1 MYYNQNKKERK
12 KTQQGI
18 RTQYFKINNKHC
30 MYMSHNKEH

>member
-18 RTQYFKINNKHC
+18 PQYFKINNKHC
-30 MYMSHNKEH
+30 MYMSNNKEH